1 MSCHLL
7 HRSVTETE
15 AKHTL
20 LEGVAAICPKWENP
34 GLCAPRT
41 LGLHPRPLVFFLPCS
56 APFVPSHLLLGALS
70 AFFPCFQ
77 ILGLSSFF
85 FKLPFMNPFY
95 LSHVLPVKFPSLNFF
110 LLLVS
115 ISLPAGAMSL
125 CVVFFIVWL
134 PSLLFHSLLL
144 LARSFALLFRWSQT
158 YRRGLFPVFLFDWLF
173 VSLHR
178 SQAQPSRTP
187 SPNAPVTK
195 FPGSSPTSPR
205 CHLVCCGFSLGSFF
219 LLFCQDQQ

>member
-7 HRSVTETE
+7 HGSITETE
-15 AKHTL
+15 AKRAL

-56 APFVPSHLLLGALS
+56 APFVPSHLLLGAQRPGFS
-70 AFFPCFQ
+70 NTW
-77 ILGLSSFF
+77 SFF
-85 FKLPFMNPFY
+85 SFKLPFMNPFY
-95 LSHVLPVKFPSLNFF
+95 LSHVLPVKFPSLNFS
-110 LLLVS
+110 LLLVP
-115 ISLPAGAMSL
+115 ICLPVGAMSL

-144 LARSFALLFRWSQT
+144 TLLRFYFDDPRPTGKIYSQSSCLT
-158 YRRGLFPVFLFDWLF
+158 GCLFLSIDLRPN
-173 VSLHR
+173 
-178 SQAQPSRTP
+178 PPRTP
-187 SPNAPVTK
+187 SPNAPVAK

-219 LLFCQDQQ
+219 LLFWQDQQ